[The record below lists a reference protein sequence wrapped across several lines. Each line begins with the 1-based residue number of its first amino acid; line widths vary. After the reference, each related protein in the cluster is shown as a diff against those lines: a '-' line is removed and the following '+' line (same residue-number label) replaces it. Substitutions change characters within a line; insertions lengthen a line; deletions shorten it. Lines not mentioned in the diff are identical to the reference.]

1 MDGGVVDPVVA
12 SKLPRFKCCLPPPR
26 LWTPDREHWDPDYAI
41 DTGGHPPIEGCD
53 RKYVGWAYFSAVQ
66 VVSLYNGLHGS
77 ELDDD
82 QHYHRPAWQ
91 SWCSV
96 WQGPPGLRCIPRAL
110 SRTSSGRQ
118 KMNFARLG

>member
-12 SKLPRFKCCLPPPR
+12 SKLPRFKCCLYVEKECLDLLDAFRRSQHPLKPPPPR

-66 VVSLYNGLHGS
+66 VFETYSKQTMFE
-77 ELDDD
+77 ELILKTL
-82 QHYHRPAWQ
+82 PLLE
-91 SWCSV
+91 
-96 WQGPPGLRCIPRAL
+96 P
-110 SRTSSGRQ
+110 TT
-118 KMNFARLG
+118 LG